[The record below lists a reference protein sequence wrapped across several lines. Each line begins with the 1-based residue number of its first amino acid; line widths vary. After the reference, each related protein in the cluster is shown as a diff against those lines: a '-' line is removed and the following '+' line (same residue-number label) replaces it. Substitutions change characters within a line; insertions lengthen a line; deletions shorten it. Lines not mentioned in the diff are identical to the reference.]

1 MCMQQILTVRGG
13 KVNPTVYSME
23 KNGMDYADCIMCVS
37 ELTRRTVINE
47 YHQDPRKVF
56 AINGAVNAY
65 PDLMVRTESGKLLL
79 IETKGDQLE
88 NSESREKAEI
98 GAKWAEMAGRMYKY
112 YMVFETKNPG
122 YNGAYSYEEFMRIV
136 KEL

>member
-1 MCMQQILTVRGG
+1 MKETFRLF
-13 KVNPTVYSME
+13 
-23 KNGMDYADCIMCVS
+23 
-37 ELTRRTVINE
+37 ELHYCNIWMFRR
-47 YHQDPRKVF
+47 Y
-56 AINGAVNAY
+56 
-65 PDLMVRTESGKLLL
+65 
-79 IETKGDQLE
+79 KGDQLE

>member
-1 MCMQQILTVRGG
+1 M
-13 KVNPTVYSME
+13 
-23 KNGMDYADCIMCVS
+23 A
-37 ELTRRTVINE
+37 
-47 YHQDPRKVF
+47 RKGF

-112 YMVFETKNPG
+112 YMVFED
-122 YNGAYSYEEFMRIV
+122 
-136 KEL
+136 KEPWI